1 MVKLH
6 TMARPLEVNA
16 CLLHQL
22 VPSICPDVY
31 PKNYMYRAHKTVTV
45 NKHQSICGQT
55 HWKQGCSKPSKNRVQ
70 DSEKLREWC
79 E

>member
-45 NKHQSICGQT
+45 KY
-55 HWKQGCSKPSKNRVQ
+55 
-70 DSEKLREWC
+70 
-79 E
+79 